1 MSKKTVWL
9 LLFGFALGG
18 AVALWYHLEHP
29 RPIRREDGSW
39 GMPLN
44 PFTKSAGSDWESMK
58 LTARIGEDTD
68 TADLKWFIDQ
78 VQGEK
83 VHRHI
88 ELEGEQSPTGIFS
101 NVATP
106 SIEEFIGMEPGVIG
120 DVAFA
125 KTTRKVKDR
134 EFPCVKIAFTIHGE
148 DGEWVKQEL
157 FVSKEVKGTGL
168 VAWKINFMDWLFVD
182 IDLAGFGSKEKV
194 EWGEKLETTRTAVM
208 KSSARYGEI
217 MKALRTLLT
226 KRTVRGIAPS
236 GLRIAPAADEI
247 LVDLRDGT
255 SSEALLDFAKRHKI
269 DVRWASHSASSLAAG
284 YALARIA
291 PDREAA
297 LIKELEG
304 DPLVEHAEPNIVF
317 QIPDQDSFSERAR
330 DQIPEEEAGKP
341 RDGHPNDALFDK
353 QWHLRMIK
361 APEAWQTATGKGVI
375 VGVIDTGVAY
385 TKKKGMLVPDL
396 EGTKFVDGYDFVNDT
411 NIAADDHGHGTHC
424 AGTVAQTTHNG
435 RGCSGVAPGATI
447 MPIKVLSRNGSGTLG
462 GVVAGIRFGAD
473 HGCKVLSLSLGGGG
487 HSKVMADAV
496 KYAFDKGCVVVCAAG
511 NSGRG
516 RVEYPAAYPGALAV
530 SSVGPSGQRAF
541 YSSYGPEIWVAAP
554 GGDKSKSAEDGVL
567 QNAIEPGATRS
578 FYGFWQGTSM
588 ATPHVSGVAA
598 LLVERGVTSPAAV
611 MKILADTA
619 TKGGKTGQGRDK
631 EYGHG
636 IIDADAAVKA
646 AGAPD
651 RTALIVVAVL
661 VIVTFLVISRGRDSV
676 GGRGDLEHV
685 LVGAGAVVGACG
697 LGFFGLGNSVP
708 LLAAFPEWGGGNP
721 IFASAAIPF
730 FIGLVSVPKR
740 SCRSAAVG
748 LMLGSAAHLLAMSW
762 YGYTAISWIPLEGVL
777 DRAWLAAN
785 GLFLIVGTAMVVR
798 LARGKGVA

>member
-1 MSKKTVWL
+1 MAKKTVWL

-18 AVALWYHLEHP
+18 AVALWWHLEHP
-29 RPIRREDGSW
+29 TPVKREDGSW

-44 PFTKSAGSDWESMK
+44 PFTKASIADWESMK
-58 LTARIGEDTD
+58 LTARVGDDTD
-68 TADLKWFIDQ
+68 TVELNWHIDQ

-88 ELEGEQSPTGIFS
+88 ELEGERSPTGIFS
-101 NVATP
+101 NVTAP
-106 SIEEFIGMEPGVIG
+106 SIEEFIGMEPGVIA

-134 EFPCVKIAFTIHGE
+134 EFPCVKVSFTIHGD
-148 DGEWVKQEL
+148 DGEWVKEEL
-157 FVSKEVKGTGL
+157 FVSKEIKGTGL

-182 IDLAGFGSKEKV
+182 LDLAGFGSKEKV
-194 EWGEKLETTRTAVM
+194 EWGDKLDTTRTAVM
-208 KSSARYGEI
+208 RSSSRYGEV
-217 MKALRTLLT
+217 MKAVRTLLT
-226 KRTVRGIAPS
+226 KRTVRGIAPA
-236 GLRIAPAADEI
+236 RARAVEAPTDEVLI
-247 LVDLRDGT
+247 DLRDGT
-255 SSEALLDFAKRHKI
+255 TTDALVDFAKRHKL
-269 DVRWASHSASSLAAG
+269 DGLRWASHDASTLQAAF
-284 YALARIA
+284 ALARVA

-297 LIKELEG
+297 LLKELAG
-304 DPLVEHAEPNIVF
+304 DPLVESAEHNLLF
-317 QIPDQDSFSERAR
+317 TIPDQDSFAEGAR
-330 DQIPEEEAGKP
+330 DTIPEEEAGKP

-353 QWHLRMIK
+353 QWHMRMIK

-385 TKKKGMLVPDL
+385 TKKKGMLIPDL
-396 EGTKFVDGYDFVNDT
+396 EGTKFVEGYDFVNDT
-411 NIAADDHGHGTHC
+411 NIAADDHGHGSHC
-424 AGTVAQTTHNG
+424 AGTIAQTTHNG

-447 MPIKVLSRNGSGTLG
+447 MPIKVLSRSGSGTLG

-487 HSKVMADAV
+487 YSKVMADAV
-496 KYAFDKGCVVVCAAG
+496 KYAFNKGCVVVCAAG

-516 RVEYPAAYPGALAV
+516 RVEYPAAYEGALAV

-554 GGDKSKSAEDGVL
+554 GGDKSSSPEHGVL
-567 QNAIEPGATRS
+567 QNTIEPGATKS

-588 ATPHVSGVAA
+588 ATPHVAGVAA
-598 LLVERGVTSPAAV
+598 LLIERGVTDPAAV
-611 MKILADTA
+611 MKILASTA
-619 TKGGKTGQGRDK
+619 TKDGKTGQGRDK

-636 IIDADAAVKA
+636 IIDANGAVKA

-651 RTALIVVAVL
+651 RTALVVVAVL
-661 VIVTFLVISRGRDSV
+661 VVVTFLVIR
-676 GGRGDLEHV
+676 GRGDLEHV
-685 LVGAGAVVGACG
+685 LVGAGGIVGACG
-697 LGFFGLGNSVP
+697 LGFFGLGSSLP
-708 LLAAFPEWGGGNP
+708 FFAAFPEWGGGNP
-721 IFASAAIPF
+721 LFASAAIPF

-740 SCRSAAVG
+740 SCRSLAVG
-748 LMLGSAAHLLAMSW
+748 LMLGSAAHLLAMAAH
-762 YGYTAISWIPLEGVL
+762 GYTAISWIPLQGYL

-785 GLFLIVGTAMVVR
+785 GLFLIVGSAMVVR